1 MSLLVEHIT
10 AMRQKF
16 IAEHGKPPAILAL
29 GRWDAREL
37 ARFAVTI
44 FDKGA
49 PRPLKGSRLFRDARG
64 GVELYGGTATVRVDG
79 RIGRMPGALW
89 WHADRRN

>member
-37 ARFAVTI
+37 ARYIVKDSGLTLDYPTAKAFLRA
-44 FDKGA
+44 
-49 PRPLKGSRLFRDARG
+49 SRDGLEVWDAK
-64 GVELYGGTATVRVDG
+64 VKVDG